1 MAIKKGGVLDFSGI
15 QVIVPA
21 FSHARLMTE
30 ALARALDTTFI
41 PPRINTLSGLL
52 ALELPEQ
59 EPAGRT
65 ERLMQLYAGLR
76 GHSWLKEMFAAR
88 NNTDLLPLAQ
98 TLLSLSD
105 ELTQRL
111 LPEVR
116 KSPELASLRWE
127 KALEEFTEQAREVL
141 SQEATLVQTIW
152 QSQLD
157 GNDPHVQWFT
167 RILALADAADAPLV
181 WVSPVTPEPMEAAFL
196 DAYAEKQSV
205 HLVTLDWHGDA
216 VPAMYRAA
224 WPEVAASTGTPPS
237 ITLVDMP
244 TLTLCAA
251 NSLDDA
257 ATKGAQTVLGWLQQ
271 GRNNVA
277 VVAQDRVM
285 ARRLRALLERA
296 EVYVADETGWML
308 STTRAAA
315 AIAAWFNVVTSRAE
329 TTALLDFLKLPF
341 FAWPDKQVLVMQIEA
356 RLRREN
362 VGGEWKSILRA
373 FDRVSAE
380 YALLSALE
388 AQAGLFIKARSLSA
402 WSEATVAM
410 FDALQLHAQLQAD
423 DAGKQVLDLLADVRL
438 QGADIGETFQLAE
451 WRSFLNM
458 ELDSTAFVA
467 DIVDRRVV
475 MLPLNGARLRPFDA
489 VLVMGAD
496 EKNLPS
502 KPKETL
508 FFSNGVRQELGLVT
522 RAERHLQ
529 QLRDVVELIC
539 TNREVVFCWQ
549 AYQNDE
555 PNPVSPWLARLQLIL
570 QKSGLPKLNT
580 AEIALPLYTLNAN
593 VTTQPAPQA
602 AVLSPKKLSPSAFN
616 SFVACPYQ
624 FFAKYMLRVNAMDE
638 LSDAPEKRDYGNWLH
653 HILETYHETVR
664 DQKTPLDQRENL
676 LRTISKDVFDKEMR
690 QYPGALAYYV
700 RWQKVIPAYL
710 VWANQRE
717 ADGWYFATG
726 ETLQKKMLVW
736 DDGEIELYGRIDRID
751 QNTEGQRAVLDYKT
765 RNVLSLT
772 KKIQEDEDYQ
782 LAFYGLLFDEP
793 LFAAHYVALEL
804 TKDAV
809 GSVVMEDVEFENKQ
823 HNVKQLI
830 TDAMQQVAHNVP
842 LPANGIEAVCQYCEV
857 RGFCRKGGWQ

>member
-1 MAIKKGGVLDFSGI
+1 MAVGETGVPDFSGI
-15 QVIVPA
+15 QIIVPA
-21 FSHARLMTE
+21 FSHARLLTD
-30 ALARALDTTFI
+30 ALTSALKKTFI
-41 PPRINTLSGLL
+41 PPRINTLSGLM
-52 ALELPEQ
+52 AFQIPDTAV
-59 EPAGRT
+59 AGRT

-76 GHSWLKEMFAAR
+76 GHSWLKEMFSAR
-88 NNTDLLPLAQ
+88 SNTDLLPLAQ

-105 ELTQRL
+105 ELTQKL

-116 KSPELASLRWE
+116 KSPELAAQRWDN
-127 KALEEFTEQAREVL
+127 ALAQLTEQARDVL
-141 SQEATLVQTIW
+141 SQEATLVQTVW

-157 GNDPHVQWFT
+157 GRDPQVKRFEQM
-167 RILALADAADAPLV
+167 LQVADEADAPLI
-181 WVSPVTPEPMEAAFL
+181 WISPVVPEPMEAAFL
-196 DAYAEKQSV
+196 EAYAEKQSV
-205 HLVTLDWHGDA
+205 QVVTLEWEGDA
-216 VPAMYRAA
+216 VPDMYRAA
-224 WPEVAASTGTPPS
+224 WPEVTSHTGATPY
-237 ITLVDMP
+237 ITLVDVP
-244 TLTLCAA
+244 TLTLSAA

-257 ATKGAQTVLGWLQQ
+257 ATKGAQTVLSWLQQ
-271 GRNNVA
+271 KKSSIA

-341 FAWPDKQVLVMQIEA
+341 FTWPDKQLLVMQIEA
-356 RLRREN
+356 KLRREN
-362 VGGEWKSILRA
+362 IGGEWKTILRM
-373 FDRVSAE
+373 FDKVSAE
-380 YALLSALE
+380 YALLAALE
-388 AQAGLFIKARSLSA
+388 AQAAAFMKARSLSA

-410 FDALQLHAQLQAD
+410 LVALQLHAQLTTD
-423 DAGKQVLDLLADVRL
+423 DAGLQVLDLLDEVAR
-438 QGADIGETFQLAE
+438 QGTSIGDTFQLAE
-451 WRSFLNM
+451 WRALLNL

-467 DIVDRRVV
+467 DITDRRVV

-508 FFSNGVRQELGLVT
+508 FFSNAVRQELGLVT

-539 TNREVVFCWQ
+539 TNRDVVFCWQ
-549 AYQNDE
+549 AHQNDE
-555 PNPVSPWLARLQLIL
+555 PNPVSPWLARLQLTL
-570 QKSGLPKLNT
+570 QKSGFPKLNE
-580 AEIALPLYTLNAN
+580 AEIVLPHYTLDTHVVSA
-593 VTTQPAPQA
+593 PAPA
-602 AVLSPKKLSPSAFN
+602 AGVLAPKRLSPSAFN

-624 FFAKYMLRVNAMDE
+624 FFARYMLHVQGMDE

-653 HILETYHETVR
+653 RILETYHEHVR
-664 DQKTPLDQRENL
+664 DKKTPADERVAL
-676 LRTISKDVFDKEMR
+676 LQSISKDVFDKEMR

-710 VWANQRE
+710 VWANARE
-717 ADGWYFATG
+717 EEGWYFETG
-726 ETLQKKMLVW
+726 ETTQGKMLAW
-736 DDGEIELYGRIDRID
+736 EDGSIELYGRIDRID
-751 QNTEGQRAVLDYKT
+751 RDEDGHRAVLDYKT
-765 RNVLSLT
+765 RNTLSLT

-782 LAFYGLLFDEP
+782 LAFYGLLFEMP
-793 LFAAHYVALEL
+793 LYAAHYVALEL

-809 GSVVMEDVEFENKQ
+809 DSVSMEDVEFENKQ
-823 HNVKQLI
+823 NNVKQLI
-830 TDAMQQVAHNVP
+830 THAMQQVAHDAP

-857 RGFCRKGGWQ
+857 RGMCRKGGWQ